1 MWPRWSRDRR
11 ALATQL
17 IATALPAVIA
27 ANVKK
32 SSAGR
37 VSLLVYLNIG
47 EFGIRQAEIEA
58 AMARRS
64 RPPALFSARA
74 ASMESEALHHGSS
87 NLLILGNE

>member
-47 EFGIRQAEIEA
+47 KFGNGKRIEV
-58 AMARRS
+58 AMA
-64 RPPALFSARA
+64 PAIASALPY
-74 ASMESEALHHGSS
+74 S
-87 NLLILGNE
+87 

>member
-1 MWPRWSRDRR
+1 V
-11 ALATQL
+11 
-17 IATALPAVIA
+17 IATTIG
-27 ANVKK
+27 N
-32 SSAGR
+32 AGR

-58 AMARRS
+58 AMAQRS

-87 NLLILGNE
+87 NLLILGKIPYRA